1 MSLLKQ
7 LLLSVSV
14 AVIGILLGTLAF
26 SIGGARS
33 YLTEQLQNQSEN
45 AASSLALSLSQPAA
59 QDSVTR
65 ELLMAA
71 LFDTGQFSAIRLLG
85 PDEKTLFE
93 REKKTL
99 DVAGRAPEWFAHL
112 LPLPKPVAE
121 RSISDGWRQVGT
133 LSVAVDNR
141 FAMDDL
147 WSSSSKMTALIVV
160 AGGAW
165 ACFVGMLL
173 RWFRRVL
180 HDEVEAQVQSIG
192 TSQSKDAKVG
202 ASRVA
207 ELASVSHAI
216 EDARVRVTQASN
228 AQTQRIESL
237 ELETNSDPVT
247 QLPNRKYFVNELQK
261 ALQTS
266 VDAQGHVLI
275 MRQRDLQAMN
285 SSHSREQVDAWLNSV
300 WQQVR
305 QLLADNAQVPAQLA
319 RLNGSD
325 FAVLLPGN
333 LGPEGMHMVQKL
345 RHLLQ
350 SQSMALNDTQWSRGA
365 FALTAYT
372 AADSVTDVLS
382 RLDQGVMQAESA
394 GHGDV
399 EYAEQARYPGTVIA
413 GEGRWQQL
421 LGKAL
426 QAPRQLQIAVQA
438 FTSASLIGTDVRH
451 EASLELRE
459 DDGRVLGGPLFLPAV
474 VRLGMSGDYDLQA
487 ISLGLQWLAQ
497 HAGQVLIVRVSVPS
511 LEQDDFVPRMQ
522 ALLHSPQTQMLGTA
536 VEQLVLELDAHALEV
551 IPARVAE
558 FCAAT
563 VQVHVGVGLR
573 RLDQAPK
580 ALLQLPS
587 LPLRYVKLGG
597 FFAEQSLH
605 NTGVRH
611 LMEAMINTAQA
622 QAAQV
627 YITDAVAPEAASWL
641 RIKGA
646 SLPAPSAV

>member
-7 LLLSVSV
+7 LLLSVSI

-26 SIGGARS
+26 SIEGARS

-45 AASSLALSLSQPAA
+45 AASSLALSLSQPAN
-59 QDSVTR
+59 QDPVTR

-71 LFDTGQFSAIRLLG
+71 LFDTGQFSAIRLVS
-85 PDEKTLFE
+85 PDEQVLFE
-93 REKKTL
+93 REKKAV
-99 DVAGRAPEWFAHL
+99 DIAGRAPEWFAHL
-112 LPLPKPVAE
+112 LPLPQPLAE
-121 RSISDGWRQVGT
+121 RSISDGWKQVGT

-147 WSSSSKMTALIVV
+147 WSSSTKMTALIVV
-160 AGGAW
+160 AGGVW

-180 HDEVEAQVQSIG
+180 HEEVEAQVQSIG
-192 TSQSKDAKVG
+192 THQAKSMEVG
-202 ASRVA
+202 PSRVA

-216 EDARVRVTQASN
+216 QDARVRVTQAAQ
-228 AQTQRIESL
+228 AQTERIESL

-247 QLPNRKYFVNELQK
+247 RLPNRKYFVNELQK
-261 ALQTS
+261 ALQ
-266 VDAQGHVLI
+266 VNQDAQGHVLI
-275 MRQRDLQAMN
+275 MRQRDLQALN
-285 SSHSREQVDAWLNSV
+285 SSQSREQVDAWLSSV

-325 FAVLLPGN
+325 FVVLLPGD

-345 RHLLQ
+345 RYLLQ
-350 SQSMALNDTQWSRGA
+350 SQSMALGDGQWSRGA
-365 FALTAYT
+365 FALTDYT
-372 AADSVTDVLS
+372 AADKVTDVLA
-382 RLDQGVMQAESA
+382 RLDQGMMRAESA

-399 EYAEQARYPGTVIA
+399 EYAEHAHYPGTVIA
-413 GEGRWQQL
+413 GEGHWQQL

-426 QAPRQLQIAVQA
+426 HAPHQLHIAVQA
-438 FTSASLIGTDVRH
+438 LTSASLVGTDVRH
-451 EASLELRE
+451 EASLELHE
-459 DDGRVLGGPLFLPAV
+459 DDGRVLGGALFLPAV
-474 VRLGMSGDYDLQA
+474 VRLGLSADYDLQA
-487 ISLGLQWLAQ
+487 ISLGLQWLTQ
-497 HAGQVLIVRVSVPS
+497 HPGDVLVVRVSVPS
-511 LEQDDFVPRMQ
+511 LEQDDFVPRLRSWLQSSQ
-522 ALLHSPQTQMLGTA
+522 AQGLGA
-536 VEQLVLELDAHALEV
+536 ALEQLVLELDAHALEV
-551 IPARVAE
+551 ISTRVAE
-558 FCAAT
+558 FCAAAALCR
-563 VQVHVGVGLR
+563 VGVGLR

-597 FFAEQSLH
+597 HFAEQSMG

-611 LMEAMINTAQA
+611 LMEAMISTAQA
-622 QAAQV
+622 QSAMV
-627 YITDAVAPEAASWL
+627 YVTDMVAPEAAAWL

-646 SLPAPSAV
+646 SLPAPSVA